1 MSNSVETNTKYF
13 TPDIEDF
20 HVGYEFQRFIP
31 KSNATEEE
39 CWGTIKLPV
48 NYLTLDEIDNEI
60 IEKEIRV
67 PYLTKEKIE
76 AEGWVEDKGLYKL
89 RKNEDLFF
97 TIDFNTDSY
106 FLIINSYSKINTT
119 FYSGNSIL
127 KGKCKDINTFRRIIK
142 LLEI

>member
-1 MSNSVETNTKYF
+1 MENKYF

-31 KSNATEEE
+31 RKNATEEE
-39 CWGTIKLPV
+39 CWKTIKLPV
-48 NYLTLDEIDNEI
+48 NYLTLDEIDDEI

-67 PYLTKEKIE
+67 PYLTTEQIE
-76 AEGWVEDKGLYKL
+76 AEGWIEDKGLYKL

-106 FLIINSYSKINTT
+106 SLIINSYSKINTT
-119 FYSGNSIL
+119 FYSGNCIL
-127 KGKCKDINTFRRIIK
+127 KGKCKDINTFRKIIK
-142 LLEI
+142 LLGI

>member
-1 MSNSVETNTKYF
+1 MENKYF

-31 KSNATEEE
+31 RKNATEEE
-39 CWGTIKLPV
+39 CWETIKLPV

-67 PYLTKEKIE
+67 PYLTKEQIE
-76 AEGWVEDKGLYKL
+76 AEGWIEDEGLYKL

-106 FLIINSYSKINTT
+106 SLIINSYSKINTT
-119 FYSGNSIL
+119 FYSGDHIF
-127 KGKCKDINTFRRIIK
+127 KGFCKDINTFRKITK
-142 LLEI
+142 LLGI